1 MKNNISIVISQP
13 KEIAFD
19 YFMDEFPSKKEKNK
33 YYDEYSLEI
42 QKKKK

>member
-19 YFMDEFPSKKEKNK
+19 YFRNRLNELKDLV
-33 YYDEYSLEI
+33 D
-42 QKKKK
+42 